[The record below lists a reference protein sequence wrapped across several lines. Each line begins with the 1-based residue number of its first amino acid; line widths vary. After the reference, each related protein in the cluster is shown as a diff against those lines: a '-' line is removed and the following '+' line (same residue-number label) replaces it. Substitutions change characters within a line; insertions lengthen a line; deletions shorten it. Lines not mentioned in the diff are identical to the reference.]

1 MKMKLIIKIL
11 ILSVICIHYLCFAV
25 NEKQQ
30 VVISTV
36 GSSVTAG
43 IIGYSQDEVD
53 DFINYGVFTRFKK
66 RLRYFTNYLYTESS
80 IADKLTTRT
89 INHTDKIKIINSFN
103 AFNESNKTYFYYI
116 KMPNIIALHLYQLI
130 NDPLFYLMLQINHAI
145 GNNANVILG
154 IDMMFW
160 IIYSK
165 TTDEQE
171 TETIEISEHK
181 KIKTLKKL
189 LDFLNNNCNSKVSF
203 ILGNIPQVSFSS
215 LGNYYAPDPAIIDY
229 ANHILQQWVISRN
242 HSDKAKVM
250 LTDITK
256 VYKTA
261 KTDNKPFKLHKDM
274 PDYTRNDILS
284 IDDLHLC
291 IKGIDILLTYI
302 AKNLKDTNIEIFQKL
317 GSFIDD

>member
-89 INHTDKIKIINSFN
+89 INYTDKIKIINSFN

-116 KMPNIIALHLYQLI
+116 KLPNVLALHLYQLI
-130 NDPLFYLMLQINHAI
+130 NAPLFYLMLQINHAL

-154 IDMMFW
+154 IDMFFW

-165 TTDEQE
+165 TTDEFT
-171 TETIEISEHK
+171 TETLDVSEHK

-189 LDFLNNNCNSKVSF
+189 LDFLNNNCNSKINF
-203 ILGNIPQVSFSS
+203 ILGNIPKVCFSAHGS
-215 LGNYYAPDPAIIDY
+215 NYAPEPAIIDY
-229 ANHILQQWVISRN
+229 ANDILQEWVISRN
-242 HSDKAKVM
+242 NSDKAKVV
-250 LTDITK
+250 LIDITQ

-261 KTDNKPFKLHKDM
+261 KTDNKPFNLHKDM
-274 PDYTRNDILS
+274 PAYTRNDILS

-302 AKNLKDTNIEIFQKL
+302 AKNLKDSNIEIFQKL
-317 GSFIDD
+317 GACIDN